1 VSYKEKHTE
10 KGQALVLVVFALVGL
25 FGFVALALDGG
36 MVYADRRYAQNA
48 SDASSLAGAA
58 AAAVS
63 IENSSMTSEQWN
75 CGDTRMYNAIQ
86 AAEDTAINRAVD
98 NDFIIDK
105 VLDDNNGVDATCGQ
119 HHNGAWEEQYI
130 DISTLIS
137 STTQTSFVH
146 LVFSGPLINNVESI
160 ARVRPRTAL
169 AHGEA
174 IVALNDANCVD
185 NQHGL
190 VFSGNNAI
198 KIDGGGTFSNGCVT
212 GNGTS
217 FSVDVT
223 DGTNS
228 YAGPGQI
235 QGTTTNISPPEQY
248 FASKLDP
255 DSYAVDIPDCSGLT
269 DHGSATSGGTI
280 SPGIYDRIRL
290 TSGSLTMEPG
300 LYCITGSPN
309 GFTINGGTLTA
320 VGVTIYLINGGGSV
334 SGNAIAELRAP
345 DKNPDPSPAVA
356 GLLFFLAP
364 GNTHLLSLTGNDE
377 SVFEGT
383 VYAPDGDLK
392 AAGTSGTTS
401 TFNTQLIGWNVEVE
415 GTSEIDIVF
424 NGDDNHTRP
433 TKIDL
438 YK

>member
-86 AAEDTAINRAVD
+86 AGEDTAINRAVD
-98 NDFIIDK
+98 NDFVIDK

-130 DISTLIS
+130 DITTLIS

-146 LVFSGPLINNVESI
+146 LVFSGPLINNVESV

-190 VFSGNNAI
+190 VFSGNNNI
-198 KIDGGGTFSNGCVT
+198 QINGGGTFSNGCMT

-217 FSVDVT
+217 FTLHVT
-223 DGTNS
+223 NGTNS
-228 YAGPGQI
+228 YAGLGQL
-235 QGTTTNISPPEQY
+235 QGTTFNIHPPAQY
-248 FASKLDP
+248 FGSKLDP
-255 DSYAVDIPDCSGLT
+255 DSYAIDPPDCSGLT
-269 DHGSATSGGTI
+269 NYGSATTGGTI
-280 SPGIYDRIRL
+280 FPGIYDRIRL
-290 TSGSLTMEPG
+290 NNGVLTMEPG
-300 LYCITGSPN
+300 LYCITGSPS
-309 GFTINGGTLTA
+309 GFTINGGTVTGD
-320 VGVTIYLINGGGSV
+320 GVTIYLINGGGSI
-334 SGNAIAELRAP
+334 SGNAIAQLDAP
-345 DKNPDPSPAVA
+345 EITPDPSPAVP
-356 GLLFFLAP
+356 GLLFYLGP
-364 GNTHLLSLTGNDE
+364 GNTNLLSLTGNDE
-377 SVFEGT
+377 SWFVGT
-383 VYAPDGDLK
+383 VYAPDGDIK
-392 AAGTSGTTS
+392 VAGTNGTHP

-415 GTSEIDIVF
+415 GTANIDINF
-424 NGDDNHTRP
+424 NGDDNHTKP